1 MLSRMLTLFLLAFS
15 LQALAQ
21 TTTPTST
28 PTYNKNEKAI
38 RTLLAAQTK
47 AWNEGNLAD
56 FMEGYLPSDSLLFVG
71 KSGPTYGFNNTLNNY
86 KKDYPDTASMGKLTF
101 TLLAVTPIEKKHYR
115 VLGKWSLQR
124 SKGDVSGYF
133 TLLFQKIKGKWLVI
147 QDHSS

>member
-15 LQALAQ
+15 LPSLAQ
-21 TTTPTST
+21 KNT
-28 PTYNKNEKAI
+28 PTYHKNEKAI
-38 RTLLAAQTK
+38 RVLLAAQTK
-47 AWNEGNLAD
+47 AWNEGNLVG

-86 KKDYPDTASMGKLTF
+86 KKGYPDTASMGKLTF
-101 TLLAVTPIEKKHYR
+101 TLLALTPIEKKHYR

-133 TLLFQKIKGKWLVI
+133 TLLFQKIKGKWFVI

>member
-86 KKDYPDTASMGKLTF
+86 KKGYPDTASMGKLTF
-101 TLLAVTPIEKKHYR
+101 TLLALTPIEKKHYR

-133 TLLFQKIKGKWLVI
+133 TLLFQKIKGKWFVI

>member
-1 MLSRMLTLFLLAFS
+1 MLTRMFTLFLLAFS
-15 LQALAQ
+15 LQSLAQ
-21 TTTPTST
+21 KNTQNNP
-28 PTYNKNEKAI
+28 PTYHKNETAI
-38 RTLLAAQTK
+38 RALLAAQTK

-86 KKDYPDTASMGKLTF
+86 KKGYPDTASMGKLTF

>member
-21 TTTPTST
+21 TNTPTST

-86 KKDYPDTASMGKLTF
+86 KKGYPDTASMGKLTF

>member
-15 LQALAQ
+15 LQSSGQ
-21 TTTPTST
+21 KIT

-38 RTLLAAQTK
+38 RALLAAQTK
-47 AWNEGNLAD
+47 AWNEGNLVG

-86 KKDYPDTASMGKLTF
+86 KKGYPDTASMGKLTF

-115 VLGKWSLQR
+115 VLGKWALQR

-133 TLLFQKIKGKWLVI
+133 TLLFQKIKGKWFVI

>member
-1 MLSRMLTLFLLAFS
+1 MLSRMFTLFLLAFS
-15 LQALAQ
+15 LQSLAQ
-21 TTTPTST
+21 TTTPT
-28 PTYNKNEKAI
+28 YHKNETAI
-38 RTLLAAQTK
+38 RALLAAQTK
-47 AWNEGNLAD
+47 AWNEGDLVG

-71 KSGPTYGFNNTLNNY
+71 KSGPTYGFTNTLNNY
-86 KKDYPDTASMGKLTF
+86 KKGYPDTASMGKLTF

-133 TLLFQKIKGKWLVI
+133 TLLLQKIKGKWFVI

>member
-15 LQALAQ
+15 LQSSGQ
-21 TTTPTST
+21 KIM

-38 RTLLAAQTK
+38 RALLAAQTK
-47 AWNEGNLAD
+47 AWNEGNLVG

-86 KKDYPDTASMGKLTF
+86 KKGYPDTASMGKLTF

-124 SKGDVSGYF
+124 SKGDISGFF
-133 TLLFQKIKGKWLVI
+133 TLLFQKIKGKWFVI

>member
-1 MLSRMLTLFLLAFS
+1 MLSRMLTLFLMAFS
-15 LQALAQ
+15 LQSSGQ
-21 TTTPTST
+21 KIT

-38 RTLLAAQTK
+38 RALLAAQTK
-47 AWNEGNLAD
+47 AWNEGNLVG

-86 KKDYPDTASMGKLTF
+86 KKGYPDTASMGKLTF

-124 SKGDVSGYF
+124 SKGDISGFF
-133 TLLFQKIKGKWLVI
+133 TLLFQKIKGKWFVI

>member
-1 MLSRMLTLFLLAFS
+1 MLSRMFTLVLLAFS
-15 LQALAQ
+15 LQSLAQ
-21 TTTPTST
+21 RNTETTTT
-28 PTYNKNEKAI
+28 TYNKNETAI
-38 RTLLAAQTK
+38 RALLAAQTK
-47 AWNEGNLAD
+47 AWNEGNLVD

-86 KKDYPDTASMGKLTF
+86 KKGYPDTASMGKLTF

-133 TLLFQKIKGKWLVI
+133 TLLFQKIKGKWFVI

>member
-15 LQALAQ
+15 LPSLAQ
-21 TTTPTST
+21 KNT
-28 PTYNKNEKAI
+28 PTYHKNEKAI
-38 RTLLAAQTK
+38 RVLLAAQTK
-47 AWNEGNLAD
+47 AWNEGNLVG

-86 KKDYPDTASMGKLTF
+86 KKGYPDTASMGKLTF
-101 TLLAVTPIEKKHYR
+101 TLLALTPIEKKHYR

-133 TLLFQKIKGKWLVI
+133 TLLLQKIKGKWFVI

>member
-1 MLSRMLTLFLLAFS
+1 MLTLFLLAFA
-15 LQALAQ
+15 LRALAQ

-28 PTYNKNEKAI
+28 PTYNKNETAI
-38 RTLLAAQTK
+38 RALLAAQTK
-47 AWNEGNLAD
+47 AWNEGNLVD

-86 KKDYPDTASMGKLTF
+86 KKGYPDTASMGKLTF

>member
-21 TTTPTST
+21 TTTQTST

-86 KKDYPDTASMGKLTF
+86 KKGYPDTASMGKLTF

-115 VLGKWSLQR
+115 VLGKWALQR

-133 TLLFQKIKGKWLVI
+133 TLLFQKIKGKWFVI

>member
-1 MLSRMLTLFLLAFS
+1 MLTLFLLAFS

-71 KSGPTYGFNNTLNNY
+71 KSGPTYGFSNTLNNY
-86 KKDYPDTASMGKLTF
+86 KKGYPDTASMGKLTF

>member
-15 LQALAQ
+15 LQSSAQ
-21 TTTPTST
+21 KTT

-38 RTLLAAQTK
+38 RALLAAQTK
-47 AWNEGNLAD
+47 AWNEGNLVD
-56 FMEGYLPSDSLLFVG
+56 FMNGYLPSDSLLFVG

-86 KKDYPDTASMGKLTF
+86 KKGYPDTASMGKLTF
-101 TLLAVTPIEKKHYR
+101 TLLSLTPIEKKHYR
-115 VLGKWSLQR
+115 VLGKWALQR

-133 TLLFQKIKGKWLVI
+133 TLLFQKIKGKWFVI

>member
-1 MLSRMLTLFLLAFS
+1 MLSRMFTLVLLAFS
-15 LQALAQ
+15 LQSLAQ
-21 TTTPTST
+21 RNTETTTT
-28 PTYNKNEKAI
+28 TYNKNETAI
-38 RTLLAAQTK
+38 RALLAAQTK
-47 AWNEGNLAD
+47 AWNEGNLVD

-86 KKDYPDTASMGKLTF
+86 KKGYPDTASMGKLTF

-124 SKGDVSGYF
+124 SKGDVSGFF
-133 TLLFQKIKGKWLVI
+133 TLLFQKIKGKWFVI

>member
-1 MLSRMLTLFLLAFS
+1 MFTLVLLAFS
-15 LQALAQ
+15 LQSLAQ
-21 TTTPTST
+21 RNTETTTT
-28 PTYNKNEKAI
+28 TYNKNETAI
-38 RTLLAAQTK
+38 RALLAAQTE
-47 AWNEGNLAD
+47 AWNEGNLVD
-56 FMEGYLPSDSLLFVG
+56 FMEGYLPYDSLLFVG

-86 KKDYPDTASMGKLTF
+86 KKSYPDTASMGKLTF

-115 VLGKWSLQR
+115 VLGKWALQR

>member
-1 MLSRMLTLFLLAFS
+1 MLTLFLLAFS
-15 LQALAQ
+15 LQSSGQ
-21 TTTPTST
+21 KIT

-38 RTLLAAQTK
+38 RALLAAQTK
-47 AWNEGNLAD
+47 AWNEGNLVG

-86 KKDYPDTASMGKLTF
+86 KKGYPDTASMGKLTF

-115 VLGKWSLQR
+115 VLGKWALQR

-133 TLLFQKIKGKWLVI
+133 TLLFQKIKGKWFVI

>member
-1 MLSRMLTLFLLAFS
+1 MLSRMLILFLLAFS
-15 LQALAQ
+15 LQSSAQ
-21 TTTPTST
+21 KTT

-38 RTLLAAQTK
+38 RALLAAQTK
-47 AWNEGNLAD
+47 AWNEGNLVG

-86 KKDYPDTASMGKLTF
+86 KKGYPDTASMGKLTF
-101 TLLAVTPIEKKHYR
+101 TLLSLTPIEKKHYR

-124 SKGDVSGYF
+124 SKGDISGFF
-133 TLLFQKIKGKWLVI
+133 TLLFQKIKGKWFVI